1 MYNPVGRKRSVL
13 RYYRR
18 QFNFVCV
25 LADLGAL
32 LLSFFV
38 AYLGRKNLVPLL
50 VESLAKRPVF
60 GLDYYF
66 PILVLTSFVIL
77 GTLYWSGAY
86 REHPGVPLSLAF
98 LKNARGVGVAFLLT
112 LALAY
117 LLKLTRMS
125 RLFLVF
131 FMLLFLVLSTALKH
145 AAALWFRAGAQRG
158 RYSRVVVLVGAG
170 LQARGVVRKLLESPE
185 LGIRLQGFMTV
196 QPADTPDDVR
206 ALEGLGVRHL
216 GDVSQLIEV
225 LRGEVVDAVIFSV
238 ALSDLA
244 AMEELFLACEDLG
257 LDTLLAANLFPH
269 LIAQAELEK
278 LEELP
283 LLRFTTVP
291 HNQAALFFKRLFDL
305 VSSALGLLVISP
317 LLALTALLVKTTS
330 EGPVFFRQERMGLN
344 GRRFMCLKFR
354 TMVANA
360 EALKAELERLNEV
373 DGPVFKIKKD
383 PRITPLGRILRKTS
397 VDELPQLFNVLKGD
411 MSLVGPRPPIPSE
424 VEKYERWQRR
434 RLSMR
439 PGITCLWQ
447 ISGRS
452 QLDFDT
458 WMKLDLQ
465 YIDNWSITLDFNI
478 LLKTVPAVLSARGA
492 A

>member
-1 MYNPVGRKRSVL
+1 VL

-32 LLSFFV
+32 FLAFFV
-38 AYLGRKNLVPLL
+38 AYLGRKDLVPVL

-60 GLDYYF
+60 GLDYYL

-77 GTLYWSGAY
+77 GTLHWSGAY
-86 REHPGVPLSLAF
+86 REHPGLPLSLAF

-145 AAALWFRAGAQRG
+145 AVALWFRAGAQRG

-170 LQARGVVRKLLESPE
+170 VQARGVVKKLLESPE

-206 ALEGLGVRHL
+206 AMESLGGVRHL
-216 GDVSQLIEV
+216 GDVSQLTEV

-257 LDTLLAANLFPH
+257 RDTLLAANLFPH

-317 LLALTALLVKTTS
+317 LMALTALLVKATS
-330 EGPVFFRQERMGLN
+330 DGPVFFRQERMGLN

-360 EALKAELERLNEV
+360 EALKAELEQLNEV

-397 VDELPQLFNVLKGD
+397 VDELPQLFNVFKGD

-465 YIDNWSITLDFNI
+465 YIDNWSITLDFII

>member
-1 MYNPVGRKRSVL
+1 MYNWRGRERIVL

-25 LADLGAL
+25 FADLGAL
-32 LLSFFV
+32 LSAFFL
-38 AYLGRKNLVPLL
+38 AYLGRKELVPLL
-50 VESLAKRPVF
+50 IDSLAKRPVF
-60 GLDYYF
+60 GLDYYL

-86 REHPGVPLSLAF
+86 REYPGLPLSLAF
-98 LKNARGVGVAFLLT
+98 LRGARSVGVAFLLT

-117 LLKLTRMS
+117 LLKLTWMS

-131 FMLLFLVLSTALKH
+131 FMLLFLVISTALKH
-145 AAALWFRAGAQRG
+145 AVALWFRAGAQRG

-170 LQARGVVRKLLESPE
+170 AQARGVVKKLLERPE
-185 LGIRLQGFMTV
+185 LGIRIHGFMTV
-196 QPADTPDDVR
+196 QPADTPDNVQ
-206 ALEGLGVRHL
+206 AMKGFGVPHL
-216 GDVSQLIEV
+216 GDVSQLTEV
-225 LRGEVVDAVIFSV
+225 IRGEVVDAVIFSV
-238 ALSDLA
+238 AVGDLA
-244 AMEELFLACEDLG
+244 IMEELFLACEDLG

-269 LIAQAELEK
+269 LIAQAQLEK

-283 LLRFTTVP
+283 LLRFTTIP
-291 HNQAALFFKRLFDL
+291 HDQEALFFKRLFDL
-305 VSSALGLLVISP
+305 ISSALGLLVLSP
-317 LLALTALLVKTTS
+317 LLGLTALLVKTTS

-344 GRRFMCLKFR
+344 GRRFTCLKFR

-360 EALKAELERLNEV
+360 EALKAQLERFNEV
-373 DGPVFKIKKD
+373 DGPVFKIRND
-383 PRITPLGRILRKTS
+383 PRITPLGRLLRKTS
-397 VDELPQLFNVLKGD
+397 LDELPQLLNVFKGD

-465 YIDNWSITLDFNI
+465 YIDNWSLTLDFII